1 MYTND
6 STDINNERKYG
17 YVGPTYIQNHKY
29 IDPSI
34 RVEFSSYPRFDIFVS
49 HQLIKSKLLK
59 ERIYKLMKELV
70 KVVQV
75 DNPNIKQKVVRLD
88 NNKRAITDENGNEL
102 YEEIPKN
109 GLTKCI
115 WKDGSATISY
125 ASKEDAF
132 NPEAGLMTC
141 VLKKVMGNKE
151 FHDFMEFWTEKHVKY
166 PCKYPEVTE
175 ALCKLEKVLK
185 SDSIRSLE
193 NKGLSKVKFL
203 LKKHVD
209 CREDYIDDKE
219 YKNKCREFIKCAKLY
234 FENELKGKKL
244 VVRNSKLITTKSPA
258 FVYPPVYFSRS
269 FWVAVEDVD

>member
-6 STDINNERKYG
+6 RTDINYERKDDYFDRISS
-17 YVGPTYIQNHKY
+17 T
-29 IDPSI
+29 IDLI
-34 RVEFSSYPRFDIFVS
+34 EARTLHEFC
-49 HQLIKSKLLK
+49 QLIKSELVK
-59 ERIYKLMKELV
+59 ERIYKTMKELV

-75 DNPNIKQKVVRLD
+75 NNPNLKQKVAKLD
-88 NNKRAITDENGNEL
+88 NNKKPILDENGNEL
-102 YEEIPKN
+102 YDEIPKN

-141 VLKKVMGNKE
+141 VLKKAMGNKE

-185 SDSIRSLE
+185 SDSVRSSE
-193 NKGLSKVKFL
+193 NKGLSKAKFL
-203 LKKHVD
+203 LKK
-209 CREDYIDDKE
+209 CEDYIDDKE
-219 YKNKCREFIKCAKLY
+219 YKNKCREFIKCTKLY
-234 FENELKGKKL
+234 FKNELKGKKL

-269 FWVAVEDVD
+269 FWVAVEDID